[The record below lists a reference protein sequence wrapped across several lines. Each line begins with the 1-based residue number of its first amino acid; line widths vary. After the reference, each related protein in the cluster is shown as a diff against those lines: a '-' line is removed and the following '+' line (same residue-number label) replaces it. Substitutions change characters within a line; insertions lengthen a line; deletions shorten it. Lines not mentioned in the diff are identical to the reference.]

1 MKTFNQFNEDASK
14 KINAF
19 MKNALTNNKTIK
31 SITGDLQSGNINI
44 NKIKDT
50 VTSEKGQED
59 LNDLKTKGLNT
70 LINFGKKKLT
80 DFEKKV
86 NKK

>member
-1 MKTFNQFNEDASK
+1 MKTLNQFNEDAK

-19 MKNALTNNKTIK
+19 MKNTVMKNPTVQ
-31 SITGDLQSGNINI
+31 SITGPLSKGQIDIN
-44 NKIKDT
+44 NIKDT

-86 NKK
+86 NK

>member
-1 MKTFNQFNEDASK
+1 MKTFQRFNEDAKS
-14 KINAF
+14 INAF
-19 MKNALTNNKTIK
+19 MKNTFMKNPTVKGIIDPLK
-31 SITGDLQSGNINI
+31 DGNINMSD
-44 NKIKDT
+44 IKKK
-50 VTSEKGQED
+50 VTSKKGQED

-86 NKK
+86 NK